1 VLDALAPIE
10 PRLDGGWGIDALL
23 GEQTRGHDDVDI
35 VIARR
40 DAHTARELLGPLG
53 FTHNGSVVP
62 GLPARLVLR
71 DPSGRQVD
79 LHLIVRDTAGNGWQ
93 QLEGG
98 IWGLYDVDGLDGSGE
113 IAGRPVPCITPELQ
127 VRHHSHEPWTEKD
140 RADMKRL
147 ADRFGL

>member
-1 VLDALAPIE
+1 MCT
-10 PRLDGGWGIDALL
+10 PRGRCSSRSGF
-23 GEQTRGHDDVDI
+23 EHDL
-35 VIARR
+35 
-40 DAHTARELLGPLG
+40 TAA
-53 FTHNGSVVP
+53 P

-71 DPSGRQVD
+71 DPIGRQVD

-98 IWGLYDVDGLDGSGE
+98 TWGLYDVDGLGGSGE